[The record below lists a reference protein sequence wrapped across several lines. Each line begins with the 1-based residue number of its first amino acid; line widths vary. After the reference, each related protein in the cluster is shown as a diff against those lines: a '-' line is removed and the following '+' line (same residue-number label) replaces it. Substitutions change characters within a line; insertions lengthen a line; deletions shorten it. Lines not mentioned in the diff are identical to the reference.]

1 MKVLKCC
8 FYSLLASAIFASCDP
23 NLGSDMQLT
32 IDPVEDAFLVQ
43 TVGSTDLTAEGVTFT
58 TTGAWTSQVIPSTK
72 GTQPMWLSITPD
84 HGDEAGTYTVSI
96 TLEANDTGA
105 DRTAE
110 IIINCGNQKI
120 TITITQVA
128 TEDVPAGGEEDDSKP
143 SLKCVSKIDYLYT
156 DKAYDGSNN
165 EHYTLTYR
173 YDEKNRVVRLEEL
186 CDSDDSYNYERW
198 YEFDYT
204 ISDLVVV
211 SKTYKSGGDDSH
223 RSDAEFDVS
232 FENGRAKEAVL
243 RSEYEDLGY
252 TSKYTFAYDNDGYL
266 VEMASHSI
274 DLGVTEHAGF
284 RYTDGLLSAIVDGG
298 NETMPL
304 DVESFYP
311 NRYPNDKSNVDM
323 NIFLINGTPEFYTL
337 PNVLLSLRMC
347 GKWGDCCVEIGGGGI
362 EEYFNSKLEYVND
375 PNYSEHVST
384 TRTKIN
390 NGVWNAVYQFD
401 DDGCPTKISY
411 DVIYDV
417 FNLEYDKVADTSES
431 FPFNPNKGERPGKDE
446 DTGEVWYMVT
456 TKNYTETKTGEIKCP
471 AVYTVTYKE

>member
-1 MKVLKCC
+1 MKVMKSC
-8 FYSLLASAIFASCDP
+8 FAAIAALLIMVSCDQII
-23 NLGSDMQLT
+23 GGDGQLI
-32 IDPVEDAFLVQ
+32 IDPVKDALLEQ
-43 TVGSTDLTAEGVTFT
+43 TVGSETLSAEGVSFT
-58 TTGAWTSQVIPSTK
+58 TTGAWRSQVVPSTK
-72 GTQPMWLSITPD
+72 GSQPMWVSITPD
-84 HGDEAGTYTVSI
+84 HGDEAGTYTI
-96 TLEANDTGA
+96 TISLEANDTGEDRKA
-105 DRTAE
+105 D
-110 IIINCGNQKI
+110 IIITCGNQKI
-120 TITITQVA
+120 TITITQLA
-128 TEDVPAGGEEDDSKP
+128 TQDLPAGGEEDDSKP

-156 DKAYDGSNN
+156 DKAYEGSNN

-186 CDSDDSYNYERW
+186 CDSDDSYDYERW

-204 ISDLVVV
+204 ISDLVAV

-252 TSKYTFAYDNDGYL
+252 TSKYTFAYDNYGYL
-266 VEMASHSI
+266 VEMASHSK
-274 DLGVTEHAGF
+274 DLGVTGHAGF

-304 DVESFYP
+304 DVESFYT

-323 NIFLINGTPEFYTL
+323 NIFLINGTPELYTL
-337 PNVLLSLRMC
+337 QNVLLSLRMC

-362 EEYFNSKLEYVND
+362 EEYFNSQLEYVND
-375 PNYSEHVST
+375 PNYIEHVST

-390 NGVWNAVYQFD
+390 NGLWNAVYQFD
-401 DDGCPTKISY
+401 NDGCPTKISY

-446 DTGEVWYMVT
+446 DTGEVWYRVT
-456 TKNYTETKTGEIKCP
+456 TKNYEETKTGEIKCP
-471 AVYTVTYKE
+471 AVYTITYKK

>member
-1 MKVLKCC
+1 MKVMKYC
-8 FYSLLASAIFASCDP
+8 FAAIAALLIMVSCDQII
-23 NLGSDMQLT
+23 GGDGQLI
-32 IDPVEDAFLVQ
+32 IDPVKDALLEQ
-43 TVGSTDLTAEGVTFT
+43 TVGSETLSAEGVSFT
-58 TTGAWTSQVIPSTK
+58 TTGAWTSQVVPSTK
-72 GTQPMWLSITPD
+72 GSQPMWVSITPD
-84 HGDEAGTYTVSI
+84 HGDEAGTYTI
-96 TLEANDTGA
+96 TISLEANDTGEDRKA
-105 DRTAE
+105 D
-110 IIINCGNQKI
+110 IIITCGNQKI

-156 DKAYDGSNN
+156 DKAYEGSNN

-186 CDSDDSYNYERW
+186 CDSDDSYDYERW

-204 ISDLVVV
+204 ISDLVAV

-252 TSKYTFAYDNDGYL
+252 TSKYTFAYDNYGYL
-266 VEMASHSI
+266 VEMASHSK
-274 DLGVTEHAGF
+274 DLGVTGHAGF

-298 NETMPL
+298 NEAMPL
-304 DVESFYP
+304 DVESFYT

-323 NIFLINGTPEFYTL
+323 NIFLINGTPELYTL
-337 PNVLLSLRMC
+337 QNVLLSLRMC
-347 GKWGDCCVEIGGGGI
+347 GKWGDCYVEIGGGGI
-362 EEYFNSKLEYVND
+362 EEYFNSPLEYVND
-375 PNYSEHVST
+375 PNYIEHVST

-390 NGVWNAVYQFD
+390 NGLWNAVYQFD
-401 DDGCPTKISY
+401 NDGCPTKISY

-446 DTGEVWYMVT
+446 DTGEVWYRVT
-456 TKNYTETKTGEIKCP
+456 TKNYEETKTGEIKCP
-471 AVYTVTYKE
+471 AVYTITYKE

>member
-1 MKVLKCC
+1 MKVMKYC
-8 FYSLLASAIFASCDP
+8 FAAIAALLIMVSCDQII
-23 NLGSDMQLT
+23 GGDGQLI
-32 IDPVEDAFLVQ
+32 IDPVKDALLEQ
-43 TVGSTDLTAEGVTFT
+43 TVGSETLSAEGVSFT
-58 TTGAWTSQVIPSTK
+58 TTGAWTSQVVPSTK
-72 GTQPMWLSITPD
+72 GSQPMWVSITPD
-84 HGDEAGTYTVSI
+84 HGDEAGTYTISI
-96 TLEANDTGA
+96 SLEANDTGEDRKA
-105 DRTAE
+105 D
-110 IIINCGNQKI
+110 IIITCGNQKI

-143 SLKCVSKIDYLYT
+143 SLKCVSQIDYLYT
-156 DKAYDGSNN
+156 DKAYEGSNN

-186 CDSDDSYNYERW
+186 CDSDDSYDYERW

-204 ISDLVVV
+204 ISDLVAV

-252 TSKYTFAYDNDGYL
+252 TSKYTFAYDNYGYL
-266 VEMASHSI
+266 VEMASHSK
-274 DLGVTEHAGF
+274 DLGVTGHAGF

-323 NIFLINGTPEFYTL
+323 NIFLINGTPELYTL
-337 PNVLLSLRMC
+337 QNVLVSLRMC

-362 EEYFNSKLEYVND
+362 EEYFNSPLEYVND
-375 PNYSEHVST
+375 PNYIEHVST

-390 NGVWNAVYQFD
+390 NGLWNAVYQFD
-401 DDGCPTKISY
+401 NDGCPTKISY

-446 DTGEVWYMVT
+446 DTGEVWYRVT
-456 TKNYTETKTGEIKCP
+456 TKNYEETKTGEIKCP
-471 AVYTVTYKE
+471 AVYTITYKE